1 MIAFFGSTCS
11 SFRLMLRP
19 NMSESVLQLL
29 DLEKAF
35 VRQSVGLKFVL

>member
-19 NMSESVLQLL
+19 NMSESVLL